1 VSRSRERWVRLYNC
15 RIVAAQDFPLA
26 HILEKHLVFIVRL
39 LLALVFCWSLM
50 GCSDS
55 GKPKV
60 PGVVTPARAP
70 MEGKPAPAP
79 ATGRVALVMK
89 TLTNPFFIE
98 MEKGARRAQKEL
110 GAELLVKTASQETSI
125 EQQVQIVEEL
135 IQLKVDA
142 IVIAPGDSL
151 RLVPAL
157 KSAQEAGIKIINIDN
172 RLDAEALKQHGMSQ
186 VPFISV
192 DNEKAA
198 YESARFIAQ
207 QVRNPTQA
215 AILEGIRSADNA
227 RQRKNGAE
235 RAFKE
240 NPLVS
245 IVAMESANWKIDEG
259 YEVTRKLLTAH
270 PGIGLLFCA
279 NDMMA
284 LGALKYLQESG
295 KQGVKVASYDALDEA
310 RLAVKE
316 GKMAV
321 TVDQQAAEQGYQGVL
336 SAMRALKG
344 ELLPDVLLVDTRLV
358 TAESLK

>member
-1 VSRSRERWVRLYNC
+1 VS
-15 RIVAAQDFPLA
+15 
-26 HILEKHLVFIVRL
+26 
-39 LLALVFCWSLM
+39 
-50 GCSDS
+50 
-55 GKPKV
+55 
-60 PGVVTPARAP
+60 GVVTPAPAP
-70 MEGKPAPAP
+70 TEGKQAEAV
-79 ATGRVALVMK
+79 AARKVALVMK

-135 IQLKVDA
+135 IRMKVDA

-151 RLVPAL
+151 RLVPVL
-157 KSAQEAGIKIINIDN
+157 KSAQEAGIQIVNIDN
-172 RLDAEALKQHGMSQ
+172 RLDAEAMQKHGMSR

-207 QVRNPTQA
+207 QIQKPTKA

-259 YEVTRKLLTAH
+259 YEVTRKLFAAH
-270 PGIGLLFCA
+270 PDIGLLFCA

-310 RLAVKE
+310 REAVNA
-316 GKMAV
+316 GRMAV

-336 SAMRALKG
+336 SAIRALKG
-344 ELLPDVLLVDTRLV
+344 EPLPEVLLVDTRLV

>member
-1 VSRSRERWVRLYNC
+1 VS
-15 RIVAAQDFPLA
+15 
-26 HILEKHLVFIVRL
+26 ILRL
-39 LLALVFCWSLM
+39 LLALACCWGALA
-50 GCSDS
+50 CSDP

-60 PGVVTPARAP
+60 SGVVTPGPAP
-70 MEGKPAPAP
+70 TEGKPAQAV
-79 ATGRVALVMK
+79 AARKVALVMK

-98 MEKGARRAQKEL
+98 MEKGARRAQQEL

-135 IQLKVDA
+135 IRMKVDA

-151 RLVPAL
+151 RLVPVL
-157 KSAQEAGIKIINIDN
+157 KSAQEAGVQIVNIDN
-172 RLDAEALKQHGMSQ
+172 RLDAEAMQKHGMSR

-198 YESARFIAQ
+198 YASARFIAQ
-207 QVRNPTQA
+207 QIHKPTKA

-259 YEVTRKLLTAH
+259 YEVTRKLFTAH
-270 PGIGLLFCA
+270 PDIGLLFCA

-310 RLAVKE
+310 REAVKA
-316 GKMAV
+316 GTMAV

-336 SAMRALKG
+336 SAIRALKG
-344 ELLPDVLLVDTRLV
+344 EQLPEVLLVDTRLV